1 MLLINF
7 LAFAQP
13 TSTPYP
19 ITKPAELT
27 EWFCYSVVD
36 GDTIKIERNGIKETV
51 RLLAVDTPETVHPT
65 KKIEYYGPEASAFT
79 KDMLTGQKVWIEYGK
94 TKLDRYGRTLAY
106 VWLEDGTL
114 FNLTL
119 IEEGYARVYDGAK
132 GLKYKDAVLE

>member
-1 MLLINF
+1 M
-7 LAFAQP
+7 
-13 TSTPYP
+13 
-19 ITKPAELT
+19 
-27 EWFCYSVVD
+27 
-36 GDTIKIERNGIKETV
+36 